1 MSRRKVQPVH
11 SSHDRWLVSYADFIT
26 LMFAFFVVMF
36 ASSQADRSKVKRV
49 SESVTKALEDGPA
62 SKMREAVAEML
73 GAKPEPKVQKAPVSL
88 KGPSPSIETP
98 KPPDAAVMAG
108 ELLPSLAYLQ
118 AQLKKE
124 IESGK
129 MRINLEP
136 RGLVVSLQQ
145 ATFFP
150 SGEDTL
156 DPATYS
162 SLEKVAGAM
171 RKLPNPVRLEGHTDA
186 IPIHTARF
194 RSNWELSAA
203 RAIAVLDLLTGRF
216 EVPRERVAIAGYADT
231 TPIAANDS
239 ETGRARNRRVDI
251 VILSRQQALTEPVPA
266 AAAAVI
272 PPAMHA
278 AQAGAAQTTG
288 VPHAPM

>member
-1 MSRRKVQPVH
+1 MSRRKVQRGH
-11 SSHDRWLVSYADFIT
+11 ANHDRWLVSYADFIT

-62 SKMREAVAEML
+62 SRMQAAVAEML
-73 GAKPEPKVQKAPVSL
+73 GGKPDPKTQTTNMSL
-88 KGPSPSIETP
+88 KGPVAFKVETS
-98 KPPDAAVMAG
+98 KPADATAMTG

-118 AQLKKE
+118 AQLQQE
-124 IESGK
+124 IGSGK
-129 MRINLEP
+129 MRISLEP

-156 DPATYS
+156 DPATYP
-162 SLEKVAGAM
+162 SLEKVAIAM

-203 RAIAVLDLLTGRF
+203 RAIAVLDLLTDRF
-216 EVPRERVAIAGYADT
+216 EIPRERLAIAGYADT
-231 TPIAANDS
+231 APLAANDS
-239 ETGRARNRRVDI
+239 EAGRARNRRVDI
-251 VILSRQQALTEPVPA
+251 VILNRQQALTEPVPVATA
-266 AAAAVI
+266 AAI
-272 PPAMHA
+272 PPA
-278 AQAGAAQTTG
+278 AQAGAPKTTG